1 MEGPATNGASL
12 PYPELAEATI
22 GELRRRLEVG
32 DLTAATLAGQLLER
46 IEAVNRRGPAIRA
59 VLEINPDALAIAEER
74 DRERAAGRTRG
85 PLHGIPVLLKDN
97 VATAD
102 RMETTAGS
110 LALLGARPRQD
121 AHVARR
127 LRDAGAVVLGKTNL
141 SEWSNFR
148 SLRSSGG
155 WSGRGGQTRNPYAL
169 DATPCGSSSGSGVA
183 IAAGLAAGA
192 VGTDT
197 DGSILCPAASNAIVG
212 IRPTVGL
219 TSRAGVIPI
228 AHSQDTVGPMTRT
241 VADAAILLGALAGPD
256 PADPATRGAPSLDY
270 TAHLDPGGLRGARIG
285 MPRDVYWGYSPPAD
299 AIAADAV
306 ALMRDLGAEVID
318 PANIPT
324 ARDLSRG
331 WPPSDDSALTVL
343 LYEFKADI
351 NAYLAGLGDAT
362 PMRSLADL
370 IAFNEAHAAEE
381 MPYFGQEL
389 FLRAQ
394 EAGPLT
400 DPAYQAALARNHRLS
415 REEGIDAALRAHR
428 LDALVLPTT
437 NPPTKI
443 DLVNGSW
450 SLGSSS
456 RPAAMAGY
464 PAITVPAGFARGLPV
479 GVTFIGAAFSEPTL
493 IRLAYAFEQASQ
505 ARRPPTFAPTAAV

>member
-1 MEGPATNGASL
+1 
-12 PYPELAEATI
+12 PELAEATI
-22 GELRRRLEVG
+22 AELQRRLAAGE
-32 DLTAATLAGQLLER
+32 LTAAALAGQFVER
-46 IEAVNRRGPAIRA
+46 IEAVNQRGPAIRA
-59 VLEINPDALAIAEER
+59 VLELNPDAPAIAAAR
-74 DRERAAGRTRG
+74 DRERATGRSRG

-102 RMETTAGS
+102 RMETAAGS

-127 LRDAGAVVLGKTNL
+127 LRDAGAVILGKTNL

-155 WSGRGGQTRNPYAL
+155 WSGRGGQTLNPYAL
-169 DATPCGSSSGSGVA
+169 DATPCGSSSGSGAA
-183 IAAGLAAGA
+183 IAAGLAAAA

-197 DGSILCPAASNAIVG
+197 DGSIVCPAASNAIVG
-212 IRPTVGL
+212 LRPTVGV

-241 VADAAILLGALAGPD
+241 VADAAVFLSALAGPD
-256 PADPATRGAPSLDY
+256 PADPATAGAPSVDY
-270 TAHLDPGGLRGARIG
+270 TAFLDRDGLRGARIG
-285 MPRDVYWGYSPPAD
+285 VPRDVYWGYSPPAD
-299 AIAADAV
+299 AIAAEAV

-318 PANIPT
+318 PADIPT
-324 ARDLSRG
+324 AHDLSRG

-343 LYEFKADI
+343 LYECKADL
-351 NAYLAGLGDAT
+351 NAYLAGLGEGT
-362 PMRSLADL
+362 EMRSLADL
-370 IAFNEAHAAEE
+370 IAFNDAHAAEE

-389 FLRAQ
+389 FIKAQ
-394 EAGPLT
+394 AMGPLT
-400 DPAYQAALARNHRLS
+400 DAAYRTALARNHRLS

-428 LDALVLPTT
+428 LDALALPTT

-456 RPAAMAGY
+456 R
-464 PAITVPAGFARGLPV
+464 
-479 GVTFIGAAFSEPTL
+479 
-493 IRLAYAFEQASQ
+493 
-505 ARRPPTFAPTAAV
+505 

>member
-1 MEGPATNGASL
+1 
-12 PYPELAEATI
+12 
-22 GELRRRLEVG
+22 
-32 DLTAATLAGQLLER
+32 
-46 IEAVNRRGPAIRA
+46 
-59 VLEINPDALAIAEER
+59 
-74 DRERAAGRTRG
+74 
-85 PLHGIPVLLKDN
+85 
-97 VATAD
+97 
-102 RMETTAGS
+102 
-110 LALLGARPRQD
+110 
-121 AHVARR
+121 
-127 LRDAGAVVLGKTNL
+127 
-141 SEWSNFR
+141 
-148 SLRSSGG
+148 
-155 WSGRGGQTRNPYAL
+155 
-169 DATPCGSSSGSGVA
+169 
-183 IAAGLAAGA
+183 LAAGA

-285 MPRDVYWGYSPPAD
+285 LPRDVYWGYSPPAD